1 MMTLRGAK
9 GHDAPNQ
16 DRSVV
21 LQHSVA
27 SFDDD
32 INANNNINNNNNNND
47 WTMLAALFDGH
58 GELGHV
64 ASQIAIHEL
73 PLHLAAAAKNIQ
85 SGDNNNNNGLQQ
97 EVQQLFTS
105 AYLELDN
112 GPLADIPRAG
122 TTAVTVL
129 QQGHRVHLA
138 SAGDSTAVL
147 VQWLGGGG
155 VQNDPRPWYY
165 RQWFSFL
172 GRRRRSNTLTTTS
185 TTSAA
190 AGQRRPPY
198 QILARAVQHKPG
210 DPRERARIEAAGGV
224 VHIPFDASQT
234 SRVVYPVHD
243 DATGFTMQ
251 MALAMSRSLGDRDG
265 KQLGVVIADPDV
277 VTVDLNDHMSV
288 DHHQGF
294 FVVLASDGVAD
305 MVPIEDVI
313 VSLGMALYNEG
324 DDLHTAVQDI
334 LTTSVERWGA
344 ATGHMYRD
352 DMSLIVQTIELPSG

>member
-1 MMTLRGAK
+1 
-9 GHDAPNQ
+9 
-16 DRSVV
+16 
-21 LQHSVA
+21 
-27 SFDDD
+27 
-32 INANNNINNNNNNND
+32 
-47 WTMLAALFDGH
+47 MLAALFDGH
-58 GELGHV
+58 GDLGHV

-73 PLHLAAAAKNIQ
+73 PLRIAAAAQNIN
-85 SGDNNNNNGLQQ
+85 SNNNNILQQ
-97 EVQQLFTS
+97 ELQQLFTS

-112 GPLADIPRAG
+112 GSMAQIPRAG

-147 VQWLGGGG
+147 VQWLGGGV
-155 VQNDPRPWYY
+155 VQRDPRPWYY
-165 RQWFSFL
+165 RQWLSFL
-172 GRRRRSNTLTTTS
+172 GRRSNTQSTTT
-185 TTSAA
+185 A

-277 VTVDLNDHMSV
+277 VTVDLNDHISV

-324 DDLHTAVQDI
+324 KDDLHTAVQDI

-352 DMSLIVQTIELPSG
+352 DMSLTVQTIELPSGER